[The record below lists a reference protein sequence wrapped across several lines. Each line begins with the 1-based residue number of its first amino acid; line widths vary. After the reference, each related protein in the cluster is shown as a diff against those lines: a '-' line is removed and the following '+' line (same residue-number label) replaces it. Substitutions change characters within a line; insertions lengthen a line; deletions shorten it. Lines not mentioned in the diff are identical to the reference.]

1 MVPARNK
8 AYMIN
13 FFAPPVRKIIHHRFY
28 HDIRCSDFIA
38 ECALI
43 YFQLFSQN
51 SRSSR
56 PEVFCEKSYLE
67 KFRKIHRKI
76 SVSKSVS

>member
-8 AYMIN
+8 AYMII
-13 FFAPPVRKIIHHRFY
+13 FFAQPVRKVIHHHFY
-28 HDIRCSDFIA
+28 HDIRSFDFIA
-38 ECALI
+38 EWALI
-43 YFQLFSQN
+43 YFQVFSQN

-56 PEVFCEKSYLE
+56 PEVFCEKSCLE
-67 KFRKIHRKI
+67 KFRKIHWKI